1 MSTPSTHKDIAQA
14 RFDRDIIAN
23 LIVGEMAAGS
33 TEEDYIH
40 LVPKEEML
48 QRWRDLDGRCLALW
62 KQLRTEAM
70 Q

>member
-33 TEEDYIH
+33 TEE
-40 LVPKEEML
+40 EML